1 MVSTCRWARTP
12 SPRNSTDTIVT
23 SATEI
28 DMDRFR
34 RRPSQISPR
43 MNCTR
48 MLALPPIRA
57 THLIAN
63 QFAVFELENPLAQ
76 LIDDP
81 VVVRCLLYT
90 SDAADEEDSVDL

>member
-28 DMDRFR
+28 DIDRFR
-34 RRPSQISPR
+34 RRETQISLR

-48 MLALPPIRA
+48 MLVVPPIHA
-57 THLIAN
+57 THLIAD
-63 QFAVFELENPLAQ
+63 QLAVVELENPLAQ

-81 VVVRCLLYT
+81 VVVGRHHDRRA
-90 SDAADEEDSVDL
+90 SAVDPVQPVS